1 MDAHCGLI
9 AVKAIKALLDAELKD
24 VQVPTFLQAVTAM
37 VMLKASSDKEL
48 TFR

>member
-1 MDAHCGLI
+1 MA
-9 AVKAIKALLDAELKD
+9 AKAIKALLDAQLKVVD
-24 VQVPTFLQAVTAM
+24 QVDVPTFLQAVTAM